1 MSENTHTG
9 SYAGELLFSFGVITD
24 THIRAPEGD
33 QSSPF
38 PVNDLANDRALFAA
52 RVLAEYST
60 LFNVHL
66 GDMVHPLPGMPA
78 YSSACETALE
88 IFKPLKPDLYFVP
101 GNHDIGDKPMPGL
114 PAAAIDQNALDLY
127 RSHFGRDYYCFNQ
140 QDCLFIVINSSLLN
154 CKNEFSE
161 DQMVWLEK
169 TLKENKAGRIFL
181 FMHYPL
187 FIYTSSEAEH
197 YDNVAEPDRSRLIG
211 LIDKYQIELVLS
223 GHVHHH
229 FYNRI
234 GQCKSYTLPPVSFT
248 RQDYAEM
255 FKVGPTLEYGRD
267 DKGKYSVAVIDVY
280 EHGHRLRL
288 IPTHGSTDTE
298 IPGCEHLAAAG
309 YSTQEK
315 CEITVPLRHAWFE
328 SIDLPCNGPMEE
340 FSRKRARNDYVFM
353 RLKQMNIRD
362 VRIPIEDIIDPSS
375 LERVEDYIAEG
386 FRFHAFCMQHLLQSR
401 LVLAG
406 KSTELL
412 SSFEC
417 VTDVALNRIS
427 EPDLSAAVLNK
438 NTEAKIGHALTGA
451 GHSHTGK
458 PFAHSVSSGFSWS
471 DHQEVLKLV
480 SSWKS
485 KPDSIVFQIPWD
497 ADQRAVLVDM
507 QRVFSAT
514 PYQCVANIRFA
525 NSNPAEENFDD
536 DAICATLLSVMTCA
550 AKLADVDIQL
560 DTMMDVDRGYSPRHG
575 LFDRRCNLRPAGLRL
590 TRLQL

>member
-1 MSENTHTG
+1 MKENTYTG
-9 SYAGELLFSFGVITD
+9 SYSGQLLFSFGVITD

-38 PVNDLANDRALFAA
+38 PVNDLANDRARFAA
-52 RVLAEYST
+52 CLLGEHST
-60 LFNVHL
+60 RFNVHL

-78 YSSACETALE
+78 YNSACETALE

-114 PAAAIDQNALDLY
+114 PAAAIDQSALA
-127 RSHFGRDYYCFNQ
+127 SFHTHFGSDYYCFRQ
-140 QDCLFIVINSSLLN
+140 DDCLFITINSSLLN
-154 CKNEFSE
+154 CENEFSE
-161 DQMVWLEK
+161 AQMTWLEK
-169 TLKENKAGRIFL
+169 TLKECVAARVFL

-187 FIYTSSEAEH
+187 FIHSSSEAEH
-197 YDNVAEPDRSRLIG
+197 YDNIAEPDRGKLIG
-211 LIDKYQIELVLS
+211 LIDEYAIELVLS

-229 FYNRI
+229 FYNRA
-234 GQCKSYTLPPVSFT
+234 GNCKCYTLPPTSFT

-255 FKVGPTLEYGRD
+255 FRVGPTLEYGRD
-267 DKGKYSVAVIDVY
+267 DKEKYSVAVIDIY
-280 EHGHRLRL
+280 ERGHQLRL
-288 IPTHGSTDTE
+288 IPTRGSSDTE
-298 IPGCEHLAAAG
+298 IPVREHFAG
-309 YSTQEK
+309 PDDSKKTK

-362 VRIPIEDIIDPSS
+362 VRIPIDDIIDPLS
-375 LERVEDYIAEG
+375 LKRVKDYVAEG
-386 FRFHAFCMQHLLQSR
+386 FRFHAFCMQHLLQRR
-401 LVLAG
+401 LVLAD
-406 KSTELL
+406 KSVELL
-412 SSFEC
+412 SSLEC
-417 VTDVALNRIS
+417 VTDVALSSIS
-427 EPDLSAAVLNK
+427 EPDLSIAALSANCDK
-438 NTEAKIGHALTGA
+438 RLGHALTGA

-471 DHQEVLKLV
+471 DHRQVLEMV

-485 KPDSIVFQIPWD
+485 KPESIVFQIPWE
-497 ADQRAVLVDM
+497 ADQEKILTEM
-507 QRVFSAT
+507 QRVFSSI
-514 PYQCVANIRFA
+514 PFRCVASVRFA

-536 DAICATLLSVMTCA
+536 DAICAKLLSVMATA
-550 AKLADVDIQL
+550 ANLADVEIQL

-590 TRLQL
+590 SCC